1 MSSKS
6 MLVCYSHIIYIFNYT
21 INPDNNETTTQI
33 KEKLKV
39 KYFSDIDECGS
50 NSHSLMF
57 GL

>member
-39 KYFSDIDECGS
+39 KDFSDIDECGS
-50 NSHSLMF
+50 NSHSLM
-57 GL
+57 